1 LAPTW
6 TWTTGRGRQS
16 SGAAAVRFGEHERG
30 QGVRGVE
37 SVGRGGRVVSLA
49 GSFYREGR
57 GERGRRGE
65 RNGRPRSLMA
75 VAITSSLMTSL
86 MAAVRG
92 YGARGERE
100 NGRRLNAPS
109 RPDPRGRGRLGA
121 GEQQRES
128 RVRRAPGRRWRG
140 QGEEAAGPG
149 RAQGG
154 PTCKRER
161 GKGMERWHGDWAL
174 LGRIWPTG

>member
-1 LAPTW
+1 
-6 TWTTGRGRQS
+6 
-16 SGAAAVRFGEHERG
+16 
-30 QGVRGVE
+30 
-37 SVGRGGRVVSLA
+37 VVSLA

-57 GERGRRGE
+57 GERGHQGE

-75 VAITSSLMTSL
+75 VAITSL

-92 YGARGERE
+92 NGARGERE

-121 GEQQRES
+121 GEQRRES
-128 RVRRAPGRRWRG
+128 RARRAPGRRWRG

-149 RAQGG
+149 RA
-154 PTCKRER
+154 
-161 GKGMERWHGDWAL
+161 HV
-174 LGRIWPTG
+174 